1 MSFAQVKAILDKALA
16 DFATANGAPADLSG
30 HAVAGKPP
38 FAWNSAAELRAA
50 WGKNVQL
57 IQPGVVGQNPGQGQ
71 NANLVIDLK
80 TGLPGKPR
88 MPLGGPYVG
97 DPDIQIIIDWIDAG
111 CPD

>member
-1 MSFAQVKAILDKALA
+1 MSFAQVKTILDTALA

-30 HAVAGKPP
+30 HTTAGKAA
-38 FAWNSAAELRAA
+38 FSWTTAAELRAA

-57 IQPGVVGQNPGQGQ
+57 IQPEVVGKNPGLGST
-71 NANLVIDLK
+71 ANLAVDLK

-88 MPLGGPYVG
+88 MPLGGPYVS
-97 DPDIQIIIDWIDAG
+97 DADIQIIVDWIDAG